1 MACALA
7 LPPVAR
13 AQTTAQTPAPAP
25 GQAPAQ
31 APAPAQAS
39 APASA
44 PAPAQ
49 NRAFITQS
57 YVDTTVMRALYV
69 LNEAT
74 AQYSMSNNRQGSAVN
89 QAKAILENLK
99 QKAKN
104 DPNERYALM
113 KIQEVEAQIYLEEEE
128 MRRIAED
135 KRILTAN
142 QLIVQYNAE
151 VGKMRP
157 DFATL
162 RALFRRMAEVDTRQA
177 NNLADN
183 YNKRYR
189 QISREAMYS
198 LEKALNSNDFD
209 LAKREL
215 EYCEKN
221 KNHLMINSTQ
231 LASQRERLER
241 IQGAHTD
248 LPKVVSAL
256 DDGEKAYR
264 EFHLSESRTSLTLAH
279 KRIDEIRSHIP
290 VKDGSAIAARADR
303 AIKALDAREDSLVKI
318 AINVLEKQG
327 ADAATEYFNEVLQK
341 KMQISQERAS
351 FIDQAI
357 MRTRP
362 DKGLAL
368 ESKVKMVEHVED
380 ETNNYEM
387 ITSIQDKARFRAQE
401 KADSVRMVRDKAAN
415 ISINV
420 YTLLENRRPKD
431 AARLFGKEKNFL
443 ASVMDK
449 NAFDMLQQSVN
460 SGAAKADVVTID
472 KNKRK
477 AEEYTAKIYTLLEKN
492 AIKEAHQRFQKYRKP
507 LSKYLDRETFQMLEL
522 TVTQSYNYS
531 VSKK

>member
-7 LPPVAR
+7 LPPAAR
-13 AQTTAQTPAPAP
+13 AQSAAQAPTAAAAAPAAAAQTPAT
-25 GQAPAQ
+25 
-31 APAPAQAS
+31 
-39 APASA
+39 
-44 PAPAQ
+44 AQ
-49 NRAFITQS
+49 NRAFMAQS

-69 LNEAT
+69 LNEAS
-74 AQYSMSNNRQGSAVN
+74 AHYSMNNNRQSSAVN
-89 QAKAILENLK
+89 QAKAILDNLK
-99 QKAKN
+99 QKAKG

-113 KIQEVEAQIYLEEEE
+113 KIQEVEAQIFLEEEE

-142 QLIVQYNAE
+142 QLVVQYNAE

-157 DFATL
+157 DFAAL

-177 NNLADN
+177 NNLADS
-183 YNKRYR
+183 YNRRYR

-198 LEKALNSNDFD
+198 LEKALNANDFD

-221 KNHLMINSTQ
+221 RNHLLINSAQ
-231 LASQRERLER
+231 LAKQRERLEL
-241 IQGAHTD
+241 IQGAHND
-248 LPKVVSAL
+248 LPKVTSAL
-256 DDGEKAYR
+256 DNGEKAYR
-264 EFHLSESRTSLTLAH
+264 EYRLSESRTSLTMAQN
-279 KRIDEIRSHIP
+279 RINEIRSHLP
-290 VKDGSAIAARADR
+290 LKDGGAIAARADR
-303 AIKALDAREDSLVKI
+303 AIKALDAREDSLVRV
-318 AINVLEKQG
+318 AISVLEKQG
-327 ADAATEYFNEVLQK
+327 ADAALEYFQDVLQK
-341 KMQISQERAS
+341 KMQLSHDRAS

-362 DKGLAL
+362 DSAPAL
-368 ESKVKMVEHVED
+368 ESKVKMVEQTED

-387 ITSIQDKARFRAQE
+387 IMSFQDKARFRAQE
-401 KADSVRMVRDKAAN
+401 KADSVRMVRDRAAN
-415 ISINV
+415 ISINI
-420 YTLLENRRPKD
+420 YTLLENKRPKD
-431 AARLFGKEKNFL
+431 AARLFAKEKNFL
-443 ASVMDK
+443 TSVMDK

-477 AEEYTAKIYTLLEKN
+477 AEEYTARIYTLLEKN

-507 LSKYLDRETFQMLEL
+507 LSKYLDRESYQMLEL